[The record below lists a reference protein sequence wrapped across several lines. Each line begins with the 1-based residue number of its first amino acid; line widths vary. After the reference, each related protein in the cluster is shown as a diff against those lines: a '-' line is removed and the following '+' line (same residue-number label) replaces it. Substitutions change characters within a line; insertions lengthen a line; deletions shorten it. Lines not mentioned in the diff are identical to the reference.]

1 LFMQEA
7 AGGGR
12 KEKQDM
18 FAIPVPGQSIIND
31 EGQAWLVH
39 SVSRRL
45 ASTVVNLVP
54 LGARHAG
61 RAVRRLEM
69 PLSDFRIFCTFM
81 GVRARSWAQE
91 RSDARALPAPTARQ
105 PGHGPNADARR
116 TTSHDDHASS
126 HPSR

>member
-1 LFMQEA
+1 MIA
-7 AGGGR
+7 TP
-12 KEKQDM
+12 
-18 FAIPVPGQSIIND
+18 FAGQSIVND

-54 LGARHAG
+54 LGAWQAG

-81 GVRARSWAQE
+81 GVRARSWAHE
-91 RSDARALPAPTARQ
+91 LSDAQALPALAACSTASPLTRVQ
-105 PGHGPNADARR
+105 RD
-116 TTSHDDHASS
+116 S
-126 HPSR
+126 